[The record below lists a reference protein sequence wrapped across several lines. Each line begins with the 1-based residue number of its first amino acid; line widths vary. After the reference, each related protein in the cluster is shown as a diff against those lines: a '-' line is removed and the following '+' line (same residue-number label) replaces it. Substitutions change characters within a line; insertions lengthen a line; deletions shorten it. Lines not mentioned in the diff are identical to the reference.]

1 MDNVNCMERFSN
13 FHHHF
18 SRRMFRGRCNRHRW
32 CSRPTPKS
40 AALMHKSRVAQL
52 LLPDTIVGYL
62 SRAGWR
68 VWLRVRQFLM
78 HTMAAYFTAGL
89 RFVMGQ
95 IVSGLSTLGAVAWLG
110 CGYITYTYFDCVV
123 IVYGLCCYREYH
135 RFVLGRVTCN
145 ARRCEHFRTLFYN

>member
-1 MDNVNCMERFSN
+1 MNCMDRFSN

-40 AALMHKSRVAQL
+40 AALMHKSRVSLLLL

-62 SRAGWR
+62 SRVKSLTKGPSVFDAHDGSI
-68 VWLRVRQFLM
+68 
-78 HTMAAYFTAGL
+78 FTAGL

-95 IVSGLSTLGAVAWLG
+95 IVSGLSTLGAVA
-110 CGYITYTYFDCVV
+110 
-123 IVYGLCCYREYH
+123 
-135 RFVLGRVTCN
+135 
-145 ARRCEHFRTLFYN
+145 